1 MILLLFCL
9 VCYYPTAP
17 LMLHQILKIAR
28 HLNAFENDTLLRQV
42 VVHMKDKYFKYWRDI
57 PILYAFAFILDPR
70 AKMRGFHK
78 ALPRLSTFTGT
89 DYSRLPQ
96 DVRKGLTKLYQIYDT
111 KFGDVRL
118 RVHESSSTTEGKNKT
133 VNQFDDSF
141 SILGWWHGHKL
152 TYPVLSI
159 LAKDV
164 MTVPASIISSEST
177 FSLVGRVIEERRR
190 RLTPDMV
197 EVLSCIKDRELA
209 DLHMQHN
216 LEKDTLEIEPV
227 LESLNND
234 GGQQGSHSRAQE

>member
-118 RVHESSSTTEGKNKT
+118 RVHESSSTTEGKNKSAW
-133 VNQFDDSF
+133 DDIYMVMM
-141 SILGWWHGHKL
+141 ILVVVGDLVLVVMLHLILPGLLLLSLSCLHTL
-152 TYPVLSI
+152 IVILSI
-159 LAKDV
+159 NL
-164 MTVPASIISSEST
+164 MTVSA
-177 FSLVGRVIEERRR
+177 FWVGGMGINL
-190 RLTPDMV
+190 LT
-197 EVLSCIKDRELA
+197 LFYLY
-209 DLHMQHN
+209 
-216 LEKDTLEIEPV
+216 
-227 LESLNND
+227 
-234 GGQQGSHSRAQE
+234 